1 MRILPLQLA
10 AFHALASGLALA
22 EQAAAPKPIDPHALY
37 EAKCSACHAKHGLGL
52 AQKSLKLDEQKR
64 AVTKSGRPLET
75 LLARHHGVKLD
86 PAEMQALSDQF
97 AAMLAT
103 GFVFQK
109 KCAVCHQNGVGFARI
124 YLEIRDGVLVSRLHD
139 MPVAKFLETH
149 GRVDAEENAKVVGM
163 LRRHLE
169 TKP

>member
-1 MRILPLQLA
+1 MRILLLQLA
-10 AFHALASGLALA
+10 AVLSLVPGLAVA
-22 EQAAAPKPIDPHALY
+22 EQAIAPKQTDPHALY
-37 EAKCSACHAKHGLGL
+37 EAKCSGCHAKHGLGL
-52 AQKSLKLDEQKR
+52 VQKSLKLDDQKR
-64 AVTKSGRPLET
+64 VVTKSGRPLET
-75 LLARHHGVKLD
+75 LLARHHGVKLT
-86 PAEMQALSDQF
+86 ERESRALTDQF

-139 MPVAKFLETH
+139 QPVAKFLETH
-149 GRVDAEENAKVVGM
+149 GRADAQEIAKVTGM